1 MYLLHYKLKGRTKTV
16 MAPTIPAA
24 HNLFIKDYGEAA
36 VEVKKVKIE
45 KQTDP
50 LFSMVLSYT
59 TYRDYFAKPMEQL

>member
-1 MYLLHYKLKGRTKTV
+1 

-36 VEVKKVKIE
+36 GEVKKVKIE
-45 KQTDP
+45 NQTDT